1 MLFEIKKILPNIR
14 IVGIDISKYGIKN
27 SPKTIK
33 YLKVYDARKPLPYK
47 DRYFDLAI
55 SFGLFHNFEILSWRN
70 QLLNFQEFQKSYLMV
85 ESYKNDTELFNLQ
98 CWALTCNSF
107 FNNRVEMN
115 SKKFGYKRYFEFIFF
130 K

>member
-33 YLKVYDARKPLPYK
+33 KYLKVYDARKPLPYK

-55 SFGLFHNFEILSWRN
+55 SLDYFIILKFLSWRN

-107 FNNRVEMN
+107 FQQQSGNG
-115 SKKFGYKRYFEFIFF
+115 F
-130 K
+130 